1 MVTRFRNRTEA
12 GRQLAEKLSHYA
24 NRHDVVVLGLPRGG
38 VPIAYEISKALNAPL
53 DICLVRKLG
62 VPQHEELAMGAIA
75 PGVRILNQDVI
86 NWLKISQPTIDDVAE
101 AEQKELE
108 RRDRAYRTR
117 YDPQSGIIHDSPIDI
132 NKKTVIIV
140 DDGIATGSTLH
151 AAISVLRE
159 QSPAALV
166 VAVPV
171 APPSTCDALNTIVD
185 EVVCLMSP
193 DKLGSIGVWY
203 DDFSQLDDNEVCRL
217 LTRARRLYAATSA

>member
-12 GRQLAEKLSHYA
+12 GRQLVEKLAHYA
-24 NRHDVVVLGLPRGG
+24 RRHDVVVLGLPRGG
-38 VPIAYEISKALNAPL
+38 VPVAYEIAKALNAPL

-101 AEQKELE
+101 AEQRELE
-108 RRDRAYRTR
+108 RRDRAYRTH
-117 YDPQSGIIHDSPIDI
+117 YDPQSGAIHDPPIDVRE
-132 NKKTVIIV
+132 KTVIIV

-159 QSPAALV
+159 QAPAALV

-171 APPSTCDALNTIVD
+171 APPSTYDTLTNSVD
-185 EVVCLMSP
+185 EVVCLMTP
-193 DKLGSIGVWY
+193 DRLGSIGAWY
-203 DDFSQLDDNEVCRL
+203 DDFSQLDDDEVCRL
-217 LTRARRLYAATSA
+217 LMRAKRLYTAISA